1 MDESYRKFYWISN
14 ILLKILFHSATIN
27 KCMLGMETFKNTFL
41 LSVISVHMGKK
52 KIKYYFNS
60 SFPQSELQI
69 NPHET
74 YWHKGMSSLMMQVP
88 PFLQYS
94 SGQTTK
100 IKVKI
105 SMEFPISPEHHPHY
119 YIYHSLLY
127 LSVIY
132 HFISW
137 KKKKNPFYLHS
148 VYSNW

>member
-14 ILLKILFHSATIN
+14 ILLKILFHSATVN
-27 KCMLGMETFKNTFL
+27 KCMLGMEMFKNTFL
-41 LSVISVHMGKK
+41 LSVISVHRGEK
-52 KIKYYFNS
+52 KILFQQFLS
-60 SFPQSELQI
+60 PVWTAE
-69 NPHET
+69 PHET

-119 YIYHSLLY
+119 YMYHSLLY
-127 LSVIY
+127 LSFNIM
-132 HFISW
+132 
-137 KKKKNPFYLHS
+137 KKKYESILFTRCLQ
-148 VYSNW
+148 